1 MTETTEINVG
11 EEIGSA
17 PLGPYHYFLAFLV
30 SLIVFFEGY
39 DTFNASYVIHYVMQ
53 PWHLLPGQAGLLV
66 SSGIIGFTVSAM
78 LQGKLSD
85 RIGRRP
91 TLLLALWIT
100 TIFSFATAV
109 LANSFPT
116 FLLCRFATG
125 LGLGVLLPVGV
136 TYMNEFS
143 PRPLKSIF
151 TTWGWGLGFSLGG
164 VAASAVGVFLTP
176 KLGWQSLY
184 YVASLSVVLAVACH
198 WCLPESPQFKALRGD
213 NAETGLILARLNPSR
228 SARYLS
234 KDAVFVLPEP
244 STQKAS
250 LSLLFSPRY
259 RRITLAVWGAAFF
272 VLFAVYGLT
281 GWVPTA
287 MIQRG
292 ESFSAS
298 FGFGAVILAMNF
310 IGTLAC
316 SWFIDRQGMG
326 RSALMLW
333 WIGGALAAGVLAFAN
348 GHMLN
353 LVSMVLS
360 GFFILGGQGG
370 LNNLTAMWFET
381 EVRGTAVGMML
392 GVGRMGGVIGPY
404 ATGFLQQLHPGSSI
418 LFLAIGTASLIGALC
433 IGFVGTAPVAKP
445 ATTVDL

>member
-1 MTETTEINVG
+1 MEINVG
-11 EEIGSA
+11 EEIGNA
-17 PLGPYHYFLAFLV
+17 PLGTYHYFLAFLV
-30 SLIVFFEGY
+30 SSIVFFEGY

-53 PWHLLPGQAGLLV
+53 PWHLAAGQAGLLV
-66 SSGIIGFTVSAM
+66 SSGIIGFTVSAL

-85 RIGRRP
+85 RMGRRP
-91 TLLLALWIT
+91 TVLAALWIA

-109 LANSFPT
+109 LANSFLT
-116 FLLCRFATG
+116 FFLCRFATG
-125 LGLGVLLPVGV
+125 LGLGVLLPVSV

-143 PRPLKSIF
+143 PRRLKSTF
-151 TTWGWGLGFSLGG
+151 ATWGWGFGFSLGG

-184 YVASLSVVLAVACH
+184 YVASLSVVLAVVCH

-213 NAETGLILARLNPSR
+213 NAGTGLILARLNPSGT
-228 SARYLS
+228 ARYLS
-234 KDAVFVLPEP
+234 KEAVFVLPEP
-244 STQKAS
+244 SAQKAS
-250 LSLLFSPRY
+250 LSLLLSARY
-259 RRITLAVWGAAFF
+259 RRTTLAVWGAAFF
-272 VLFAVYGLT
+272 VLFAIYGLT

-287 MIQRG
+287 MLERG

-310 IGTLAC
+310 VGTLAC

-326 RSALMLW
+326 RAALVLW

-348 GHMLN
+348 GHTLN
-353 LVSMVLS
+353 LVSMILS

-392 GVGRMGGVIGPY
+392 GVGRLGGVLGPY
-404 ATGFLQQLHPGSSI
+404 ATGFLQQIHPGSAV
-418 LFLAIGTASLIGALC
+418 LFLAIGVASLLGAIC
-433 IGFVGTAPVAKP
+433 IGCAGATPVASP
-445 ATTVDL
+445 AATVRS

>member
-1 MTETTEINVG
+1 MQINVS
-11 EEIGSA
+11 EEISNA
-17 PLGPYHYFLAFLV
+17 PLGRYHYFLAFLV
-30 SLIVFFEGY
+30 SSIVFFEGY

-53 PWHLLPGQAGLLV
+53 PWHLAAGQAGLLV
-66 SSGIIGFTVSAM
+66 SSGIIGFTVSAL
-78 LQGKLSD
+78 LQGELSD

-91 TLLLALWIT
+91 TLLAALWIA
-100 TIFSFATAV
+100 TIFSCATAV
-109 LANSFPT
+109 LANSFLT
-116 FLLCRFATG
+116 FFLYRFATG
-125 LGLGVLLPVGV
+125 LGLGVLLPVSV

-143 PRPLKSIF
+143 PRRLKSTF
-151 TTWGWGLGFSLGG
+151 ATWGWGFGFSLGG

-184 YVASLSVVLAVACH
+184 YVASLSVVLAVFCH
-198 WCLPESPQFKALRGD
+198 WYLPESPQFQALRGD
-213 NAETGLILARLNPSR
+213 NARTGLILARLNPSGA
-228 SARYLS
+228 ARYLNR
-234 KDAVFVLPEP
+234 DAVFVLPEP

-250 LSLLFSPRY
+250 LSLLLSARY
-259 RRITLAVWGAAFF
+259 RRTTLAVWGAAFF
-272 VLFAVYGLT
+272 VLFAIYGLT

-287 MIQRG
+287 MLQRG
-292 ESFSAS
+292 ESFSVS

-326 RSALMLW
+326 RAALVLW

-348 GHMLN
+348 GHALN
-353 LVSMVLS
+353 LVSMILS

-392 GVGRMGGVIGPY
+392 GVGRLGGVLGPY
-404 ATGFLQQLHPGSSI
+404 ATGFLQQIHPGSAV
-418 LFLAIGTASLIGALC
+418 LFLAIGVASLLGAIC
-433 IGFVGTAPVAKP
+433 IGFAGATPVAKSA
-445 ATTVDL
+445 ATVTS